1 MEAAKK
7 SKVVI
12 LSFLIGSIVI
22 GVLAYVGMAIGG
34 NEAVALIHKTI
45 EERGG
50 TVAQGGI
57 MAVPL
62 DESPFEKSGKG
73 NTIFKIDYT
82 KDGKTYT
89 AFYRS
94 KNQSSIISEQ
104 EEWIF
109 AE

>member
-1 MEAAKK
+1 MEATKK
-7 SKVVI
+7 SKVII
-12 LSFLIGSIVI
+12 LSFLIGSILI
-22 GVLAYVGMAIGG
+22 GVLAYVSMAVGG
-34 NEAVALIHKTI
+34 NEAVTLIHKTI

-50 TVAQGGI
+50 TVAEGGI
-57 MAVPL
+57 LAVPL
-62 DESPFEKSGKG
+62 DESPFDKSSKG

-82 KDGKTYT
+82 KDGQKHT

-94 KNQSSIISEQ
+94 KNQSSIIFED